1 MSLMQIDD
9 IFDEFDKTF
18 ANPMNYWLSSTMNK
32 DDERLKNYKLQGY
45 NYSIAMDVSET
56 KDKIKVK
63 IDLPGFEKKD
73 ISIDIEDEG
82 KVLSIKGENK
92 EEKKEENET
101 YHIIQR
107 RFGKFEKKVKLPFK
121 KVDIEKIK
129 AEMKNGVLSVE
140 IPKIEPPKIEP
151 KKIEIN

>member
-1 MSLMQIDD
+1 MEIDD
-9 IFDEFDKTF
+9 IFDEFDKAF
-18 ANPMNYWLSSTMNK
+18 SNPMNYWLSSTMNK
-32 DDERLKNYKLQGY
+32 DDERLKNHKLQGY
-45 NYSIAMDVSET
+45 NHSIAMDVSET

-63 IDLPGFEKKD
+63 IDLPGFEKND
-73 ISIDIEDEG
+73 ISIDIEDDG
-82 KVLSIKGENK
+82 KLLSIKGENK
-92 EEKKEENET
+92 EEKKEDNET